1 MEKKIWNDVK
11 GIRTDKNVILYILPK
26 KVSWNNNIYIH
37 ETFSKEVYDRSSDI
51 TQEYIQKTK
60 QDLCLMQYVKQYM
73 R

>member
-11 GIRTDKNVILYILPK
+11 GIRTDKNVIVYILP